1 MAYAERMPNR
11 NKTLAV
17 ITVAGLHGM
26 ALYGL
31 VTGLGVEYVTQA
43 VTVLKGYNEPA
54 TMPPPPP
61 TPKVEPEPAKQASTT
76 NTRQPVNLPPLDT
89 ARNDLGKGDL
99 LVELPVGPITP
110 FKFEPIVPIVQAT
123 PDKPAFAPKSVRPR
137 NSPGLWA
144 TTADYPSSSLR
155 LGEQGTVRFELA
167 ITADGRASDCRV
179 LASSGSPE
187 LDAATCKR
195 VTQRARF
202 EPATD
207 GSGARVNGTYT
218 GSIRWVIPQD

>member
-17 ITVAGLHGM
+17 LTVASLHGI

-43 VTVLKGYNEPA
+43 VTVLKAYNEPVRIE
-54 TMPPPPP
+54 PLPQP
-61 TPKVEPEPAKQASTT
+61 TIKPSPVVQQSTANPRQAI
-76 NTRQPVNLPPLDT
+76 NRQRLD
-89 ARNDLGKGDL
+89 AAPNALGKSDLIGDFPL
-99 LVELPVGPITP
+99 GPITP
-110 FKFEPIVPIVQAT
+110 FQVDPILPVVQPT
-123 PDKPAFAPKSVRPR
+123 PDKMGFAPRSVHPR
-137 NSPGLWA
+137 NNPGSWA
-144 TTADYPSSSLR
+144 TTNDYPSSSLR

-167 ITADGRASDCRV
+167 IAADGRVSDCRI
-179 LASSGSPE
+179 LASSGSSE
-187 LDAATCKR
+187 LDMATCKR

-207 GSGARVNGTYT
+207 TTGARVSGSYT

>member
-1 MAYAERMPNR
+1 MPNR

-17 ITVAGLHGM
+17 ITVASLHGI

-31 VTGLGVEYVTQA
+31 VAGLGVEYVTQA

-54 TMPPPPP
+54 VVPPPPP
-61 TPKVEPEPAKQASTT
+61 TPKIEPEPVQQASTT
-76 NTRQPVNLPPLDT
+76 NAMQPVNLPPLD
-89 ARNDLGKGDL
+89 AVRNDFGNGDL

-110 FKFEPIVPIVQAT
+110 FKAEPVVPLVQPT

-137 NSPGLWA
+137 NNPGLWA
-144 TTADYPSSSLR
+144 TTNDYPSSSLR
-155 LGEQGTVRFELA
+155 LGEQGSVRFELA
-167 ITADGRASDCRV
+167 VAADGRVSDCRV
-179 LASSGSPE
+179 LVSSGSPE

-195 VTQRARF
+195 VIQRARF

-207 GSGARVNGTYT
+207 GTGGRVSGTYT
-218 GSIRWVIPQD
+218 GTIRWVIPQD